1 MSSTIVV
8 PSSLVDQACAV
19 AAQQGWYKVEASY
32 SLPCGS
38 RASIVGWRPNATPTH
53 PTAPQ
58 RAARAPQEFSQATC
72 TDAAT
77 QTDSVTADLPKVP
90 SKAQKKRDR
99 KKRSIANLHESR
111 HDNPAEMRSVAQI
124 ELTRSNARE
133 LEPVPDAIERAAIVE
148 RAPVRDPGR
157 PTSPEAERLEPE
169 PDLAAHSKRPR
180 LDRPQPTSQVGERD
194 EVGARIV
201 EMLEE
206 LFHDEC
212 AGGCDCE
219 ECDPEEEGHE
229 DDCDCGGC
237 GPAGSWAFR
246 RGQHV
251 AQLRAARAAGLARWR
266 DAATGMR
273 A

>member
-1 MSSTIVV
+1 M
-8 PSSLVDQACAV
+8 
-19 AAQQGWYKVEASY
+19 AAQLVQGRGLVLAAVRLARVDCRVATERDTHSSHCTAACRQGSTGIFAGDMHGRRHADGQRDCGPAQGAVEGA
-32 SLPCGS
+32 
-38 RASIVGWRPNATPTH
+38 
-53 PTAPQ
+53 
-58 RAARAPQEFSQATC
+58 E
-72 TDAAT
+72 
-77 QTDSVTADLPKVP
+77 
-90 SKAQKKRDR
+90 KKRDR